1 LVEFHL
7 EESEGVEELEQLRGG
22 EKFQVQQQLLFQK
35 YLHLRR
41 HVSNFH
47 ILTEAGWTAGP
58 EQTPSRTGS
67 SAVLGKFICIFSSVG
82 SILSSAE
89 INPLEINRSS
99 SLFAQKFIAIALYSR
114 HSIFPNPYLF
124 HRVFFIKALIIL

>member
-47 ILTEAGWTAGP
+47 ILTEAG
-58 EQTPSRTGS
+58 
-67 SAVLGKFICIFSSVG
+67 
-82 SILSSAE
+82 
-89 INPLEINRSS
+89 
-99 SLFAQKFIAIALYSR
+99 
-114 HSIFPNPYLF
+114 
-124 HRVFFIKALIIL
+124 